1 MNTSIRLKYKNKL
14 LNKQKKN
21 EEKEKVNHI
30 LSNINILYYRIKT
43 ILIRLIHLKIIII

>member
-21 EEKEKVNHI
+21 EEKEKVNHYSI
-30 LSNINILYYRIKT
+30 
-43 ILIRLIHLKIIII
+43 